1 MVTASY
7 KIKLQIFEGP
17 IDLLWFLIKKNEIN
31 IYDIPI
37 SFILKQYLEYIDL
50 MKKLDIEIASDFIY
64 FASLLMSIKARLL
77 LPILDEEDEEFED
90 PRMELI
96 NILEYRKIKSVVGQI
111 REMEE
116 NHRKLFKREFF
127 GYIKKEQEYEPDEQE
142 LNVYVLAKAYKQV
155 IDRENT
161 DLFLEY
167 ERLEYSLNEQIK
179 FVISVLKNKQKVTF
193 LDMFDDLT
201 NKIFVVVT
209 FLAVLELAKLRAIIL
224 NQSKPYKSIWLKK
237 GDMFENSEEMF

>member
-1 MVTASY
+1 MVTKGY

-50 MKKLDIEIASDFIY
+50 LKKLDIEVASDFIY

-77 LPILDEEDEEFED
+77 LPILDEEDEDFED

-96 NILEYRKIKSVVGQI
+96 NILEYRKIKSVVEQI
-111 REMEE
+111 RNMEE
-116 NHRKLFKREFF
+116 NQRKIYKREFF
-127 GYIKKEQEYEPDEQE
+127 GYIKKEQDFEPDEQE
-142 LNVYVLAKAYKQV
+142 LNIYVLAKAYKQV

-167 ERLEYSLNEQIK
+167 DRLEYSLNEQIK
-179 FVISVLKNKQKVTF
+179 FVLSILKNKQKVTF

-201 NKIFVVVT
+201 NKVFIVVT

>member
-1 MVTASY
+1 MVTKGY

-17 IDLLWFLIKKNEIN
+17 IDLLWFLIKKDEIN

-37 SFILKQYLEYIDL
+37 SFILKQFLEYIEL
-50 MKKLDIEIASDFIY
+50 LKKLDIEVAGDFIY

-77 LPILDEEDEEFED
+77 LPILDEEDEDFED

-96 NILEYRKIKSVVGQI
+96 NLLEYRKIKGVVGQI

-116 NHRKLFKREFF
+116 NQRKVFKREYF
-127 GYIKKEQEYEPDEQE
+127 GFIKREQEFEPDEKE
-142 LNVYVLAKAYKQV
+142 LNIYVLAKAYKQV
-155 IDRENT
+155 IDREST
-161 DLFLEY
+161 ELFLEY
-167 ERLEYSLNEQIK
+167 NRLEYSLNEQIK
-179 FVISVLKNKQKVTF
+179 FVLNVIKNKQKVTF

-201 NKIFVVVT
+201 NKVFVVVT
-209 FLAVLELAKLRAIIL
+209 FLAILELAKLRAIIL
-224 NQSKPYKSIWLKK
+224 NQSKPYKNLWLKK

>member
-1 MVTASY
+1 MVTAGY

>member
-1 MVTASY
+1 MVTAGY

-116 NHRKLFKREFF
+116 NHRKIFKREFF
-127 GYIKKEQEYEPDEQE
+127 GYIKKELEYEPDEQE

-201 NKIFVVVT
+201 NKIFIVVT

-224 NQSKPYKSIWLKK
+224 NQSKPYKSLWLKK